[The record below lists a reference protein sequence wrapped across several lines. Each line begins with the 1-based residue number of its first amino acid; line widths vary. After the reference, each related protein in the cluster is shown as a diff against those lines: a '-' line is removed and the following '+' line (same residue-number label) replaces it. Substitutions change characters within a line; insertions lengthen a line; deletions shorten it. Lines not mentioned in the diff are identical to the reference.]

1 MNESVNDRI
10 LSIVNELF
18 NGNISSF
25 ARAVNVKQPTL
36 NTILGERKSKP
47 SFDII
52 QSIINASALN
62 ISSIWLIT
70 GKGSMLK
77 SAEEPQSEK
86 KNPLTGNTIKYYPSV
101 SGSMGGIEFLDNPD
115 EFYTDIILPGF
126 SECKFAVNAYGDSM
140 YPVIKSG
147 QIVVM
152 MPWTERFI
160 DWGHIYMVVTKSG
173 YRAIKYLKP
182 SKQEGFITCESENKE
197 NNPAFEIEMEDIH
210 RLYLVKGWI
219 CRDAI

>member
-70 GKGSMLK
+70 GEGSMLK
-77 SAEEPQSEK
+77 SESSSQGAQQSSSDYTLIAELK
-86 KNPLTGNTIKYYPSV
+86 KEISALK
-101 SGSMGGIEFLDNPD
+101 D
-115 EFYTDIILPGF
+115 E
-126 SECKFAVNAYGDSM
+126 NN
-140 YPVIKSG
+140 
-147 QIVVM
+147 Q
-152 MPWTERFI
+152 
-160 DWGHIYMVVTKSG
+160 
-173 YRAIKYLKP
+173 LK
-182 SKQEGFITCESENKE
+182 GENKILRE
-197 NNPAFEIEMEDIH
+197 LAGLGERKESGNKSA
-210 RLYLVKGWI
+210 
-219 CRDAI
+219 